1 MCFDVDCTIT
11 VNDTLDLLAEF
22 MGVGEEVAALTHK
35 ARPQCINKP
44 HVRLLK
50 QLRGRLVRGRTAST
64 ACRSVET
71 CLSVLLPALS
81 CKCCWQHAAQRRKAA
96 ATSTIIAR

>member
-1 MCFDVDCTIT
+1 MRLCTPHTLRPVPAYSLACTPSHKFVQDAVCFDVDCTIT

-35 ARPQCINKP
+35 ARPQRINKS
-44 HVRLLK
+44 HVCLLK

-64 ACRSVET
+64 ACRSVYP
-71 CLSVLLPALS
+71 C
-81 CKCCWQHAAQRRKAA
+81 
-96 ATSTIIAR
+96 